1 MVKLIK
7 ADFDG
12 QVMQFNDSGMFNAT
26 VAAEAMGKRLDHW
39 LSNKETQ
46 DYMSALNTRNLGDL
60 IITKKVVTEALG
72 CIPSWRLPLLDGAAL
87 ISPYG
92 AMNRLMR
99 SSMVL
104 ISQST
109 GA

>member
-60 IITKKVVTEALG
+60 IITKKGRNGGTWLHPKLAVAFARWCSVDFA
-72 CIPSWRLPLLDGAAL
+72 I
-87 ISPYG
+87 
-92 AMNRLMR
+92 
-99 SSMVL
+99 
-104 ISQST
+104 
-109 GA
+109 

>member
-1 MVKLIK
+1 MIPESTSHPKRVAAIIVRDLEGEIMVKLIK

-60 IITKKVVTEALG
+60 IITKKG
-72 CIPSWRLPLLDGAAL
+72 R
-87 ISPYG
+87 
-92 AMNRLMR
+92 NRGGLVGMTR
-99 SSMVL
+99 
-104 ISQST
+104 
-109 GA
+109 GNEGEWK